1 MLPSAFINWIY
12 STSPSSLL
20 ADLLSLKRRQ
30 TYRLVARLKDERL
43 VDEVEKGKYLLLGLE
58 PERVLSNPL
67 FIASHL
73 VTPAYVSYE

>member
-1 MLPSAFINWIY
+1 
-12 STSPSSLL
+12 L